1 MPSTGGG
8 IICLILGG
16 YSLGSWWLEMFSD
29 CKYAQFCRRSA
40 EATRSNL
47 GRNTTALVKPALGVV
62 FLIGGIMNFL
72 QSADQPLLR
81 AAGLVLSLPCVLLL
95 VVALVGIIPFGLP
108 DRMYPEFQ
116 LEKRRR
122 LAAESAENTELTGS
136 APASASGGEQQ
147 RTPSDSTT
155 TFAIPK
161 TFPRSRATKANRTS
175 AERTAMN
182 ESVHVILPRDW
193 SVIDPSALPPGFID
207 PAGPSV
213 RYLAAATP
221 STPGPDYAPNLIV
234 VAEPLG
240 SGEDAAEALSDSVR
254 VMADAV
260 PGMRVIEDVA
270 TGGRHHGERLRCGFY
285 ILDDEALTVVQV
297 AWLDAVAGRVGLW
310 TATFT
315 CRTRDFGARV
325 GEFNVIADSLEVT
338 A

>member
-1 MPSTGGG
+1 
-8 IICLILGG
+8 
-16 YSLGSWWLEMFSD
+16 
-29 CKYAQFCRRSA
+29 
-40 EATRSNL
+40 
-47 GRNTTALVKPALGVV
+47 
-62 FLIGGIMNFL
+62 
-72 QSADQPLLR
+72 
-81 AAGLVLSLPCVLLL
+81 
-95 VVALVGIIPFGLP
+95 
-108 DRMYPEFQ
+108 
-116 LEKRRR
+116 
-122 LAAESAENTELTGS
+122 
-136 APASASGGEQQ
+136 
-147 RTPSDSTT
+147 
-155 TFAIPK
+155 
-161 TFPRSRATKANRTS
+161 
-175 AERTAMN
+175 MN

-213 RYLAAATP
+213 RYLAAAP
-221 STPGPDYAPNLIV
+221 PATPGPDYAPNLIV

-270 TGGRHHGERLRCGFY
+270 TGGRHRGERLRCGSY

-310 TATFT
+310 MATFT